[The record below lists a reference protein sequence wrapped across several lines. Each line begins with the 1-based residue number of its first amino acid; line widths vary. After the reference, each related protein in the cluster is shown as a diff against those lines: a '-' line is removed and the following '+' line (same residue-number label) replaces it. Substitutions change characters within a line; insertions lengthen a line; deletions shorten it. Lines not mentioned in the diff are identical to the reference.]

1 MKNFSVT
8 REKIELSPL
17 IEWVQ
22 DRNCGAITTFM
33 GTVREL
39 TNGKKTIF
47 LEYEAY
53 QEMAEKM
60 LQKIGEETLEKFDCS
75 KIAIVHRIGRLEIG
89 DVAVAI
95 AVSSPHRDASFKGC
109 RYAIEKIKELVPIWK
124 KEHGEDGS
132 FWVSSQSGARGE
144 ERK

>member
-8 REKIELSPL
+8 RDKIELAPL

-39 TNGKKTIF
+39 TNGKKTLF

-53 QEMAEKM
+53 HEMAEKM
-60 LQKIGEETLEKFDCS
+60 LKKIGEETLEQFACT

-95 AVSSPHRDASFKGC
+95 DVSAPHRDASFKGC

-124 KEHGEDGS
+124 KEFGADGS
-132 FWVSSQSGARGE
+132 YWVGNQTEIGGEQS
-144 ERK
+144 K